1 MDRSLKN
8 KYKTDSLYRFLL
20 PEVFFRVFLRFYLIL
35 FYIPALRIYLV
46 SPCQILDDRFI
57 EHLGIYLC
65 CLDRC
70 MAQEFLDGGYR
81 NALVNQ
87 ESGTS
92 VSAGMVGELLADMR
106 HSSQFLQRSVGVG
119 IAAYNAASCSRLS
132 YFRIMPSAFPLNNRY
147 SGILSFT
154 PVLTLFNTNHSFPSI
169 VIRFL

>member
-1 MDRSLKN
+1 MDWVRKN

-20 PEVFFRVFLRFYLIL
+20 SEVFFRRFLRFYLIL

-106 HSSQFLQRSVGVG
+106 HSSQFLQCPISVR
-119 IAAYNAASCSRLS
+119 IA
-132 YFRIMPSAFPLNNRY
+132 
-147 SGILSFT
+147 T
-154 PVLTLFNTNHSFPSI
+154 
-169 VIRFL
+169 

>member
-8 KYKTDSLYRFLL
+8 GYKTDSLYRFLL

-35 FYIPALRIYLV
+35 FYISTIIILLV
-46 SPCQILDDRFI
+46 SPCQILADRFI

-70 MAQEFLDGGYR
+70 MPQKFLDGGYR

-92 VSAGMVGELLADMR
+92 VSACVVGELLADMR

-119 IAAYNAASCSRLS
+119 IAA
-132 YFRIMPSAFPLNNRY
+132 
-147 SGILSFT
+147 
-154 PVLTLFNTNHSFPSI
+154 
-169 VIRFL
+169 

>member
-1 MDRSLKN
+1 MQYFLLAGWMKRINRTARLASLYFYWQETNVMDWVRKN

-20 PEVFFRVFLRFYLIL
+20 SEVFFRRFLRFYLIL

-70 MAQEFLDGGYR
+70 MPQEFLDGGYR
-81 NALVNQ
+81 NALMYQ
-87 ESGTS
+87 QSSTS

-106 HSSQFLQRSVGVG
+106 HSSQFLQCPISIR
-119 IAAYNAASCSRLS
+119 IA
-132 YFRIMPSAFPLNNRY
+132 
-147 SGILSFT
+147 T
-154 PVLTLFNTNHSFPSI
+154 
-169 VIRFL
+169 

>member
-35 FYIPALRIYLV
+35 FYISTIIILLV

-57 EHLGIYLC
+57 KHLGIYLC

-92 VSAGMVGELLADMR
+92 VSACVVGELLADMR

-119 IAAYNAASCSRLS
+119 IAA
-132 YFRIMPSAFPLNNRY
+132 
-147 SGILSFT
+147 
-154 PVLTLFNTNHSFPSI
+154 
-169 VIRFL
+169 

>member
-1 MDRSLKN
+1 MQYFLLAGWMKRINRTANQTVLYFYWQMKIKMNQSLKN
-8 KYKTDSLYRFLL
+8 GYKTDSSYRFLL

-35 FYIPALRIYLV
+35 FYISTIIILLV

-70 MAQEFLDGGYR
+70 MPQKFLDGGYR

-92 VSAGMVGELLADMR
+92 VSACVVGELLADMR

-119 IAAYNAASCSRLS
+119 IAA
-132 YFRIMPSAFPLNNRY
+132 
-147 SGILSFT
+147 
-154 PVLTLFNTNHSFPSI
+154 
-169 VIRFL
+169 

>member
-1 MDRSLKN
+1 MEWDRKN
-8 KYKTDSLYRFLL
+8 KYKTDSFYRFLL
-20 PEVFFRVFLRFYLIL
+20 PDVFFRGFLRFYLIL
-35 FYIPALRIYLV
+35 FYIPALRILLV

-70 MAQEFLDGGYR
+70 MPQEFLDGGYR

-106 HSSQFLQRSVGVG
+106 HSSQFLQCSVGVG
-119 IAAYNAASCSRLS
+119 IA
-132 YFRIMPSAFPLNNRY
+132 
-147 SGILSFT
+147 T
-154 PVLTLFNTNHSFPSI
+154 
-169 VIRFL
+169 

>member
-35 FYIPALRIYLV
+35 FYIPALRILLV

-70 MAQEFLDGGYR
+70 MPQKFLDGGYR

-92 VSAGMVGELLADMR
+92 VSAGMESDRLCKKKHAGE
-106 HSSQFLQRSVGVG
+106 V
-119 IAAYNAASCSRLS
+119 
-132 YFRIMPSAFPLNNRY
+132 
-147 SGILSFT
+147 
-154 PVLTLFNTNHSFPSI
+154 
-169 VIRFL
+169 

>member
-1 MDRSLKN
+1 MDWDRKN

-35 FYIPALRIYLV
+35 FYIPALRILLV

-57 EHLGIYLC
+57 KHLGIYLC

-70 MAQEFLDGGYR
+70 MPQEFLDGGYR

-106 HSSQFLQRSVGVG
+106 HSSQFLQCPISVR
-119 IAAYNAASCSRLS
+119 IA
-132 YFRIMPSAFPLNNRY
+132 
-147 SGILSFT
+147 T
-154 PVLTLFNTNHSFPSI
+154 
-169 VIRFL
+169 

>member
-35 FYIPALRIYLV
+35 FYISTIIILLV

-70 MAQEFLDGGYR
+70 MPQKFLDGGYR

-92 VSAGMVGELLADMR
+92 VSACVVGGPA
-106 HSSQFLQRSVGVG
+106 
-119 IAAYNAASCSRLS
+119 
-132 YFRIMPSAFPLNNRY
+132 P
-147 SGILSFT
+147 
-154 PVLTLFNTNHSFPSI
+154 
-169 VIRFL
+169 IRFISLKYYLFLILCCLYLFPISPSSIITYSNKKSALKIYMSLLEGDIINSNRFQKSVIT

>member
-1 MDRSLKN
+1 MQYFLLAGQMKRINNMANQTVLYFYLQMKIEMDRSLKN

-20 PEVFFRVFLRFYLIL
+20 PEVFSRGFLRFYLIL
-35 FYIPALRIYLV
+35 FYIPALRILLV

-65 CLDRC
+65 SLDRC

-92 VSAGMVGELLADMR
+92 VSAGMVGKFLADMR
-106 HSSQFLQRSVGVG
+106 HSSQFLQCPISVG
-119 IAAYNAASCSRLS
+119 IAA
-132 YFRIMPSAFPLNNRY
+132 
-147 SGILSFT
+147 
-154 PVLTLFNTNHSFPSI
+154 
-169 VIRFL
+169 

>member
-1 MDRSLKN
+1 MEWDRKN

-20 PEVFFRVFLRFYLIL
+20 SEVFFRRFLRFYLIL

-70 MAQEFLDGGYR
+70 MPQEFLDGGYR
-81 NALVNQ
+81 NALMYQ
-87 ESGTS
+87 QSSTS

-106 HSSQFLQRSVGVG
+106 HSSQFLQCPISVR
-119 IAAYNAASCSRLS
+119 IA
-132 YFRIMPSAFPLNNRY
+132 
-147 SGILSFT
+147 T
-154 PVLTLFNTNHSFPSI
+154 
-169 VIRFL
+169 

>member
-1 MDRSLKN
+1 MDWVRKN

-20 PEVFFRVFLRFYLIL
+20 SEVFFRRFLRFYLIL

-70 MAQEFLDGGYR
+70 MPQEFLDGGYR
-81 NALVNQ
+81 NALMYQ
-87 ESGTS
+87 QSSTS

-106 HSSQFLQRSVGVG
+106 HSSQFLQCPISVR
-119 IAAYNAASCSRLS
+119 IA
-132 YFRIMPSAFPLNNRY
+132 
-147 SGILSFT
+147 T
-154 PVLTLFNTNHSFPSI
+154 
-169 VIRFL
+169 

>member
-35 FYIPALRIYLV
+35 FYISTIIILLV

-57 EHLGIYLC
+57 KHFRIYLC

-81 NALVNQ
+81 NALMYQ
-87 ESGTS
+87 QSSTS

-106 HSSQFLQRSVGVG
+106 HSSQFLQCSVGVG
-119 IAAYNAASCSRLS
+119 IAA
-132 YFRIMPSAFPLNNRY
+132 
-147 SGILSFT
+147 
-154 PVLTLFNTNHSFPSI
+154 
-169 VIRFL
+169 

>member
-1 MDRSLKN
+1 MDWVRKN

-20 PEVFFRVFLRFYLIL
+20 PEVFFRGFLRFYLIL
-35 FYIPALRIYLV
+35 FYIPALRILLV
-46 SPCQILDDRFI
+46 SPCQILDDCFI

-106 HSSQFLQRSVGVG
+106 HSSQFLQCPISVR
-119 IAAYNAASCSRLS
+119 IA
-132 YFRIMPSAFPLNNRY
+132 
-147 SGILSFT
+147 T
-154 PVLTLFNTNHSFPSI
+154 
-169 VIRFL
+169 

>member
-1 MDRSLKN
+1 MDWDRKN
-8 KYKTDSLYRFLL
+8 KYKTDSSYRFLL
-20 PEVFFRVFLRFYLIL
+20 SEVFSRGFLRFYLIL
-35 FYIPALRIYLV
+35 FYIPALRILLV

-106 HSSQFLQRSVGVG
+106 HSSQFLQCSVGVR
-119 IAAYNAASCSRLS
+119 IAAQCSQLFDAVVLPHYAQCLS
-132 YFRIMPSAFPLNNRY
+132 
-147 SGILSFT
+147 
-154 PVLTLFNTNHSFPSI
+154 VK
-169 VIRFL
+169 

>member
-1 MDRSLKN
+1 MNQSLKN
-8 KYKTDSLYRFLL
+8 GYKTDSSYRFLL

-35 FYIPALRIYLV
+35 FYISTIIILLV

-70 MAQEFLDGGYR
+70 MPQKFLDGGYR

-92 VSAGMVGELLADMR
+92 VSACVVGELLADMR

-119 IAAYNAASCSRLS
+119 IAA
-132 YFRIMPSAFPLNNRY
+132 
-147 SGILSFT
+147 
-154 PVLTLFNTNHSFPSI
+154 
-169 VIRFL
+169 